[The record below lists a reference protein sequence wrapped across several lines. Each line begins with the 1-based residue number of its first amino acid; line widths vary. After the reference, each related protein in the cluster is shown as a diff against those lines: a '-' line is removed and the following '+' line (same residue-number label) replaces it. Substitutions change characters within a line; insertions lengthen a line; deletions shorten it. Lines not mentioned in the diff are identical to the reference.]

1 MMVRSLIAAAAL
13 SVAALSA
20 QAATYSV
27 MWSGNSGYSL
37 SGEFSFDDSL
47 LNTGR
52 IDETAITAL
61 SFDVLL
67 NGVSQGSAELSTFNP
82 PTAAF
87 NFNFDTTA
95 ETFFAGGFS
104 TGLDG
109 QSWNNGGSEVG
120 FTSGNVSQG
129 ASVGGDFLLGSI
141 PSNQSTLTAT
151 RIDIAAVPL
160 PASLPLLLVG
170 LGAFGAL
177 RMRRKA

>member
-1 MMVRSLIAAAAL
+1 M
-13 SVAALSA
+13 
-20 QAATYSV
+20 
-27 MWSGNSGYSL
+27 
-37 SGEFSFDDSL
+37 
-47 LNTGR
+47 
-52 IDETAITAL
+52 
-61 SFDVLL
+61 
-67 NGVSQGSAELSTFNP
+67 
-82 PTAAF
+82 
-87 NFNFDTTA
+87 
-95 ETFFAGGFS
+95 
-104 TGLDG
+104 DG

-120 FTSGNVSQG
+120 FTSGDVSQG